1 MAYTPPN
8 GTNADFDLL
17 SYTPPVGDNANFDFT
32 DKLGAEILSE
42 LHGVQIANSDVLSE
56 IEGTGQVSEIESE
69 LAGSEAFDSEILSEI
84 EGTGQTSEIL
94 SELTGFEVTGS
105 EILSEIIGI
114 SDVPKKL
121 GYRIIVKDQNGVI
134 IGEVDAFKSVKFS
147 KRLNDYGEADF
158 DMKVTDEKALSFV
171 DLRKNTIEIYREN
184 NLTNTLVW
192 AGEQALCRSKLT
204 ESGNNWATVHSFTW
218 FEQLYHRYTPAYV
231 AYGAVGSEVDQGAI
245 VEDMID
251 VTNADDAT
259 KITIG
264 TIVATFDRIRQYYSQ
279 NIAEA
284 IINLANVID
293 GFDFEVTDAGA
304 INIDSVIGN
313 DKTDSV
319 VFRYGHNIKNVDIV
333 EDFTNPVNRAIV
345 LGEAVGETTLQRVE
359 RDDATLQTA
368 YGLREGRLQEMDV
381 SGLSTLEDK
390 GDAAIR
396 KYGDVLLKVEF
407 DLIRNIS
414 PSIDTFTVGDAIRLI
429 VQNGMYNIDEQ
440 YRVYEWEVTF
450 DADSTEKLKLTLG
463 KFITI

>member
-8 GTNADFDLL
+8 GTNANFDFL

-32 DKLGAEILSE
+32 DKLGAQILSE
-42 LHGVQIANSDVLSE
+42 LNGIQIANSDVLSE
-56 IEGTGQVSEIESE
+56 LTGS
-69 LAGSEAFDSEILSEI
+69 
-84 EGTGQTSEIL
+84 GQSSEIL
-94 SELTGFEVTGS
+94 SELTGFERSGS
-105 EILSEIIGI
+105 EILSEITGV
-114 SDVPKKL
+114 SDIPKKL
-121 GYRIIVKDQNGVI
+121 GYRIIVKDSTGAIV
-134 IGEVDAFKSVKFS
+134 GEVDAFRSVKFS
-147 KRLNDYGEADF
+147 KRLNDYGEAEF

-171 DLRKNTIEIYREN
+171 DLRKNTIEIYRED
-184 NLTNTLVW
+184 NLSNTLVW
-192 AGEQALCRSKLT
+192 AGEQALCRAKLT
-204 ESGNNWATVHSFTW
+204 ETGNNWATIHSFTW
-218 FEQLYHRYTPAYV
+218 FEQLYHRYTPGSV
-231 AYGAVGSEVDQGAI
+231 EYGAVGSEVDQGAI

-251 VTNADDAT
+251 VTNTDDPT

-264 TIVATFDRIRQYYSQ
+264 TIVATFDRIRHYYSQ

-304 INIDSVIGN
+304 INIDSVIGT

-319 VFRYGHNIKNVDIV
+319 VFRYGHNIKNVDIIQ
-333 EDFTNPVNRAIV
+333 DFTNPINRAIV

-359 RDDATLQTA
+359 RDDPTLQTT

-407 DLIRNIS
+407 ELIRNIT
-414 PSIDTFTVGDAIRLI
+414 PSIDSFTVGDAIRLI
-429 VQNGMYNIDEQ
+429 VQNGMYSIDEQ
-440 YRVYEWEVTF
+440 YRVYEWEVVF

>member
-8 GTNADFDLL
+8 GTNANFDFL

-32 DKLGAEILSE
+32 DKLGAQILSE
-42 LHGVQIANSDVLSE
+42 LNGIQIANSDVLSE
-56 IEGTGQVSEIESE
+56 LTGS
-69 LAGSEAFDSEILSEI
+69 
-84 EGTGQTSEIL
+84 GQSSEIL
-94 SELTGFEVTGS
+94 SELTGFERSGS
-105 EILSEIIGI
+105 EILSEITGV
-114 SDVPKKL
+114 SDIPKKL
-121 GYRIIVKDQNGVI
+121 GYRIIVKDSTGAIV
-134 IGEVDAFKSVKFS
+134 GEVDAFRSVKFS
-147 KRLNDYGEADF
+147 KRLNDYGEAEF

-171 DLRKNTIEIYREN
+171 DLRKNTIEIYRED
-184 NLTNTLVW
+184 NLSNTLVW
-192 AGEQALCRSKLT
+192 AGEQALCRAKLT
-204 ESGNNWATVHSFTW
+204 ETGNNWATVHSFTW
-218 FEQLYHRYTPAYV
+218 FEQLYHRYTPGSV
-231 AYGAVGSEVDQGAI
+231 EYGAVGSEVDQGAI

-251 VTNADDAT
+251 VTNTDDPT

-264 TIVATFDRIRQYYSQ
+264 TIVATFDRIRHYYSQ

-304 INIDSVIGN
+304 INIDSVIGT

-319 VFRYGHNIKNVDIV
+319 VFRYGHNIKNVDIIQ
-333 EDFTNPVNRAIV
+333 DFTNPINRAIV

-359 RDDATLQTA
+359 RDDPTLQTT

-407 DLIRNIS
+407 ELIRNIT
-414 PSIDTFTVGDAIRLI
+414 PSIDSFTVGDAIRLI
-429 VQNGMYNIDEQ
+429 VQNGMYSIDEQ
-440 YRVYEWEVTF
+440 YRVYEWEVVF